1 MDESQN
7 ETTALVYRNLRR
19 FPLDVRACLFSDSC
33 SLAGSLRCEYVDARP
48 EAPSV
53 VVFCND
59 ENLLLQIRAFKQSGE
74 NTICATLSASSQ

>member
-19 FPLDVRACLFSDSC
+19 LPLDVRACLFSDSC
-33 SLAGSLRCEYVDARP
+33 SLAGSLRCESVDARP

-53 VVFCND
+53 VVLCND
-59 ENLLLQIRAFKQSGE
+59 EKPLVTDPSF
-74 NTICATLSASSQ
+74 